1 MLILITLISLT
12 AAVVSIAYALTLRR
26 RYQMCEQPNS
36 SPLPTECEDD
46 ITRKVD
52 AWMWT
57 TLAVPYDNSIT
68 LDSIAEGI
76 GIERTTLQDY
86 LLNQQHLTFKAWIST
101 IRVNHCKDLLDTTDY
116 TLSEIAYMC
125 GYADLPSMSKAFKR
139 HFDMSPSKYKK
150 RFANGVVRTTDK

>member
-1 MLILITLISLT
+1 MHILITLISLT

-86 LLNQQHLTFKAWIST
+86 LLNPYVSTTAKICLT
-101 IRVNHCKDLLDTTDY
+101 
-116 TLSEIAYMC
+116 
-125 GYADLPSMSKAFKR
+125 P
-139 HFDMSPSKYKK
+139 
-150 RFANGVVRTTDK
+150 RTTRCPR